1 MSKIEAT
8 GKRVTEAFQ
17 QDKPRKARSERA
29 ELSTL
34 DTSHKLSH
42 SLERFKSNDWLIES
56 RSFEK
61 DDCVNQRWCI
71 KESFKFMQ
79 QGSETVLILASNYKK
94 FNCKN
99 FKSASIWIEV
109 SNGKQMSVLDDWLSK
124 NYTQFVG
131 FIWTRKIKID
141 KC

>member
-1 MSKIEAT
+1 MSKIKAT

-61 DDCVNQRWCI
+61 DDCVNQR
-71 KESFKFMQ
+71 
-79 QGSETVLILASNYKK
+79 
-94 FNCKN
+94 
-99 FKSASIWIEV
+99 
-109 SNGKQMSVLDDWLSK
+109 
-124 NYTQFVG
+124 
-131 FIWTRKIKID
+131 
-141 KC
+141 